1 MVCAVRPA
9 APGSSSRMTRASSAR
24 RMTAPVRAGTV
35 GPAMDRIHRALH
47 RLRTAD
53 QQRRDVAL
61 AVVLGVAMAIELA
74 FTASM
79 RNPGITFP
87 LVAVFV
93 APVAFRTRAPIP
105 ALVGTWS
112 VLVLG
117 AAAGASLDES
127 FVAFLTGVLL
137 VWTVAAR
144 TERLRVVLA
153 ADAYCFA
160 ALISIVAFESSVGI
174 SDVLWSSVM
183 VIVLPTV
190 GARLVHSSGRLSDLL
205 AERARSLELEQDER
219 ARLAAARE
227 RERIAAELHDVV
239 AHGVSAMVIQAA
251 AARRI
256 ITTGG
261 DPDLGPDAIAEVEA
275 SGRAALDELRRLLGV
290 LRRGDEALALAPQP
304 SLARVDRLVARM
316 RDEGLPVELEVDGR
330 PGGLPA
336 GAGGTPDPDGRGGRG
351 GGPPVRGGP
360 AACRRG
366 STSPRT
372 GSSRR
377 RWARSCGSTAPCR
390 RGSASATGRASSSS
404 RSSTT
409 AARAARPRRR
419 TTGSACASASRC
431 SAAAST
437 PGAGAAAAGR

>member
-1 MVCAVRPA
+1 
-9 APGSSSRMTRASSAR
+9 
-24 RMTAPVRAGTV
+24 MTAPVRAGTV
-35 GPAMDRIHRALH
+35 GPAMDRIHRAVH
-47 RLRTAD
+47 RLGAAD

-61 AVVLGVAMAIELA
+61 AVALGVAMAIELA
-74 FTASM
+74 FTATM

-87 LVAVFV
+87 LIAVFV
-93 APVAFRTRAPIP
+93 APVAFRTRAPVP
-105 ALVGTWS
+105 ALVATWS
-112 VLVLG
+112 ILVLG
-117 AAAGASLDES
+117 AAVGATLDES

-137 VWTVAAR
+137 VWTVASR

-153 ADAYCFA
+153 ADAFCVA
-160 ALISIVAFESSVGI
+160 ALISLVAFESSVGI
-174 SDVLWSSVM
+174 SDVLWSAVM
-183 VIVLPTV
+183 VVVLPTV

-261 DPDLGPDAIAEVEA
+261 DPDAGREAIAEVEG

-304 SLARVDRLVARM
+304 SLARVDRLVARL

-336 GAGGTPDPDGRGGRG
+336 GLDVTAYRIVEEALGEVLRLDGAVPTRVSVRYRPRELELEVVDEGG
-351 GGPPVRGGP
+351 
-360 AACRRG
+360 
-366 STSPRT
+366 
-372 GSSRR
+372 
-377 RWARSCGSTAPCR
+377 
-390 RGSASATGRASSSS
+390 
-404 RSSTT
+404 
-409 AARAARPRRR
+409 PRRR
-419 TTGSACASASRC
+419 TPSPDDGLGLRERVALFGGSLH
-431 SAAAST
+431 
-437 PGAGAAAAGR
+437 AGRRRGGGWAMSARLPIEREAA